1 MAEVVLIVEDDQMI
15 RDLIRLYVTKQQY
28 TVIEAADGEEAKQL
42 FLQHK
47 PDLIILDLMLPKVSG
62 EQFCKWVREDLGN
75 QDIPI
80 IMLSAKTQIE
90 DRIEGLSLGADL
102 YLTKPFH
109 PEELIAYIE
118 TTFRRRNQQRKRIK
132 ANGLE
137 LLTEEREVYLRGEK
151 VYLTRHEFDLLSH
164 LMQHPNIVFTR
175 EQLVRNLYKYD
186 EQNILDRTI
195 DAHIKK
201 LREKIEEEPSKPKRI
216 QTVRGMGYK
225 FVQ

>member
-1 MAEVVLIVEDDQMI
+1 MGEVVLIVEDDQMI
-15 RDLIRLYVTKQQY
+15 RDLIRLYVTRQQY

-102 YLTKPFH
+102 
-109 PEELIAYIE
+109 
-118 TTFRRRNQQRKRIK
+118 RS
-132 ANGLE
+132 
-137 LLTEEREVYLRGEK
+137 EERRVGKECRFRVWSTSL
-151 VYLTRHEFDLLSH
+151 
-164 LMQHPNIVFTR
+164 
-175 EQLVRNLYKYD
+175 
-186 EQNILDRTI
+186 
-195 DAHIKK
+195 
-201 LREKIEEEPSKPKRI
+201 
-216 QTVRGMGYK
+216 
-225 FVQ
+225 